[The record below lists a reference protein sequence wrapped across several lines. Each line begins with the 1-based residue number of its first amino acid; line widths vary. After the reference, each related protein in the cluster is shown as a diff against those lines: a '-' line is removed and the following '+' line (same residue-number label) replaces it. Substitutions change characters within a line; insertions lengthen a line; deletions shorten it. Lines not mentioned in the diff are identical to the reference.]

1 MSGSLNMAE
10 TGPAAFAVPVPEVVS
25 LPVAG
30 GASRFPVRR
39 IYCVGRNYLAHIREM
54 KEAEDERDP
63 PFFFQKPRDSIV
75 PDGAIVPYPAD
86 TTDFQYEIELVVAI
100 GQGGVN
106 LSVDAARD
114 HIFGYAVGID
124 LTRRDRQ
131 RDCRD
136 KRLPW
141 EAGKA
146 FDRSAPCGEVHPA
159 SVIGHPDRGA
169 ITLAVNGTPC
179 QTGDLAEMIWNVP
192 EIVANLSRSYR
203 LEPGDLIMTGT
214 PAGVGPVEPGDVI
227 VGRIEGVGALTL
239 TIAEAG
245 A

>member
-1 MSGSLNMAE
+1 MSSFVVPAPE
-10 TGPAAFAVPVPEVVS
+10 TVS

-30 GASRFPVRR
+30 RSEKFPVRR

-63 PFFFQKPRDSIV
+63 PFFFQKPRDCIV
-75 PDGAIVPYPAD
+75 PDGAHIPYPPD
-86 TTDFQYEIELVVAI
+86 TEDFQYEIELVAAI
-100 GQGGVN
+100 GRTAVDV
-106 LSVDAARD
+106 SVEEAPE
-114 HIFGYAVGID
+114 HIYGYAVGID

-146 FDRSAPCGEVHPA
+146 FDQSAPCGPVHPA
-159 SVIGHPDRGA
+159 TEIGHPATGA
-169 ITLAVNGTPC
+169 IRLSVNGAAH
-179 QTGDLAEMIWNVP
+179 QKGDLAEMIWNVP

-214 PAGVGPVEPGDVI
+214 PAGVGPVVPGDVI
-227 VGRIEGVGALTL
+227 VGEIEGVGALTL
-239 TIAEAG
+239 TIAQAK

>member
-1 MSGSLNMAE
+1 MSS
-10 TGPAAFAVPVPEVVS
+10 FVVPVPETIS

-30 GASRFPVRR
+30 RDEKFPVRR

-75 PDGAIVPYPAD
+75 PDGAHVPYPAD
-86 TTDFQYEIELVVAI
+86 TQDFQYEIELVAAI
-100 GQGGVN
+100 GRTAVN
-106 LSVDAARD
+106 VSVEEANA
-114 HIFGYAVGID
+114 HIYGYAVGID

-146 FDRSAPCGEVHPA
+146 FDQSAPCGAVHPA
-159 SVIGHPDRGA
+159 AEIGHPAKGA
-169 ITLAVNGTPC
+169 VHLSVNGTLH
-179 QTGDLAEMIWNVP
+179 QKGDLAEMIWNVP

-214 PAGVGPVEPGDVI
+214 PAGVGPVVPGDVI
-227 VGRIEGVGALTL
+227 VGEVEGVGTLTI
-239 TIAEAG
+239 TIAEAE